1 MNSKF
6 NPFKLKILKTKKI
19 QLDSY
24 KNTLNMNL
32 AKLTEKMFNTPSLL
46 LNTTGFLLIQI
57 HL

>member
-24 KNTLNMNL
+24 KNTSNMNL

-57 HL
+57 PL